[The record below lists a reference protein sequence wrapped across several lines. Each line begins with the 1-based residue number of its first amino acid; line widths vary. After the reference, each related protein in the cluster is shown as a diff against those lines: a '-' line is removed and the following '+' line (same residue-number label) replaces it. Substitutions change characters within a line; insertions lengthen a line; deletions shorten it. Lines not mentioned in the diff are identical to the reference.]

1 MSMYNLLEYSKNNRQ
16 SMELLGMNFMI
27 FMLIII
33 MQISLQILHHLN
45 TKAVLQEKHE
55 IQIKKNSKNTEQP
68 NTKTNKNLEIVV
80 SLKHISNF
88 WRHLGMPLI
97 NCEVSLTLTWSENR
111 VLTDITTQAAV
122 AARGNNPVRPEI
134 SAPTNA
140 TFQITDA
147 KFNVPVITLSTQD
160 NNKATIKNRI

>member
-1 MSMYNLLEYSKNNRQ
+1 
-16 SMELLGMNFMI
+16 MELLGMNFMM

-97 NCEVSLTLTWSENR
+97 NCEVSLTLTWSENC
-111 VLTDITTQAAV
+111 VLTDITTQAVV